1 MPITRRRGVFYEGGR
16 PVSEAEQVRCRKI
29 GIPPAYT
36 DVRVFPASSKKL
48 QATALDASGKKHYYY
63 HDAFLDQQRRKRRAR
78 ALQIDFS
85 KIKNATSRIL
95 AKPKTHPSWD
105 DALALRMIAAGYLRT
120 GVQERE
126 TGALGAFQLTK
137 RHIRLGA
144 DGETVSFDFP
154 AKSGQR
160 RRFDAKDRVL
170 HAALSKQRTS
180 RLLVGNAKY
189 ERVRDLLRK
198 ITRND
203 RIQLKDIRT
212 AGSMQLYEQKLKKTD
227 GDEAL
232 ALKQTAE
239 TIGHTPA
246 VSKKYYVL

>member
-1 MPITRRRGVFYEGGR
+1 MGVITRKRGVFYKDGR
-16 PVSEAEQVRCRKI
+16 PVSENEQTRCRTL

-36 DVRVFPASSKKL
+36 DVQVFEPSAKL
-48 QATALDASGKKHYYY
+48 QATAVDGQGKKHYYY
-63 HDAFLDQQRRKRRAR
+63 HAAFLEQQRRKRRQR
-78 ALQIDFS
+78 ASQIDFT
-85 KIKNATSRIL
+85 KIKHVTGRIL
-95 AKPKTHPSWD
+95 AQPTHASWH

-126 TGALGAFQLTK
+126 TGALGAFQLKK
-137 RHIRLGA
+137 RHVTLRA

-170 HAALSKQRTS
+170 HAALARQRS
-180 RLLVGNAKY
+180 PLLVGEAKY

-203 RIQLKDIRT
+203 QIQLKDIRT
-212 AGSMQLYEQKLKKTD
+212 AGSMQLFKHHLKKTN
-227 GDEAL
+227 GDETL
-232 ALKQTAE
+232 ARKQTAD

-246 VSKKYYVL
+246 VSKKFYLL

>member
-1 MPITRRRGVFYEGGR
+1 MGVITRKRGVFYKDGR
-16 PVSEAEQVRCRKI
+16 PVSENEQERCRKL

-36 DVRVFPASSKKL
+36 NVEVHARDAKL
-48 QATALDASGKKHYYY
+48 QATAVDAQGKKHYYY
-63 HDAFLDQQRRKRRAR
+63 HQKYLEQQRKKRKTRAS
-78 ALQIDFS
+78 QIDFA
-85 KIKNATSRIL
+85 KIKSVTGRIL
-95 AKPKTHPSWD
+95 SQTTHASWH

-126 TGALGAFQLTK
+126 TGALGAFQLKKKHVTL
-137 RHIRLGA
+137 RS

-170 HAALSKQRTS
+170 HAALSKQKTS
-180 RLLVGNAKY
+180 LLVGHAKY

-203 RIQLKDIRT
+203 DIQLKDIRT
-212 AGSMQLYEQKLKKTD
+212 AGSMKLFLKHLKNTN
-227 GDEAL
+227 GDEKVARQ
-232 ALKQTAE
+232 QTAD

-246 VSKKYYVL
+246 VSKKFYLL

>member
-1 MPITRRRGVFYEGGR
+1 MGFITRKRGVFYKDGR
-16 PVSEAEQVRCRKI
+16 PVSEIEQERCRKL

-36 DVRVFPASSKKL
+36 KVEVYPKTAKL
-48 QATALDASGKKHYYY
+48 QATAVDAQGKKHYYY
-63 HDAFLDQQRRKRRAR
+63 HEKYLDRQRKKRKAR
-78 ALQIDFS
+78 ATQIDFA
-85 KIKNATSRIL
+85 KIKSVTGRIL
-95 AKPKTHPSWD
+95 SKPTHASWH

-126 TGALGAFQLTK
+126 TGALGAFQLKKKHVTL
-137 RHIRLGA
+137 RS

-170 HAALSKQRTS
+170 HAALSKQKTP
-180 RLLVGNAKY
+180 LLVGHAKY

-203 RIQLKDIRT
+203 DIQLKDIRT
-212 AGSMQLYEQKLKKTD
+212 AGSMQLFLKHLKNTN
-227 GDEAL
+227 GDEKVARQ
-232 ALKQTAE
+232 QTAD

-246 VSKKYYVL
+246 VSKKFYLL